1 MNAFNASLERVV
13 LALGWVARASV
24 LALVLL
30 VAANVLLRYAFSWS
44 PVGLQEFEWHLVS
57 PIALLGMAYAVH
69 HRADVRVDFL
79 YDNFGARGRAL
90 VDVASGL
97 LTVAIGVAIAWL
109 AVPYV
114 MQAMEIGE
122 GSPDPGGLPL
132 RWLLKV
138 FIPIG
143 FSALA
148 LQGLV
153 DTLRATARLLDAV
166 VQAAPAPAALPTP
179 ASLGEA
185 QADEAFGALVPEPVR
200 VRA

>member
-44 PVGLQEFEWHLVS
+44 PVGLQELEWHLVS

-79 YDNFGARGRAL
+79 YDNFGERGRAL
-90 VDVASGL
+90 VDLASGL
-97 LTVAIGVAIAWL
+97 LTVAVGAAIAWL

-153 DTLRATARLLDAV
+153 DTLRATARLM
-166 VQAAPAPAALPTP
+166 AAHAQTSP
-179 ASLGEA
+179 ASLAATGAGEA
-185 QADEAFGALVPEPVR
+185 QADDAFGVLVPEPVR

>member
-79 YDNFGARGRAL
+79 YDGFGERGRAL

-97 LTVAIGVAIAWL
+97 LTLAVGVAIAWL
-109 AVPYV
+109 AIPYV
-114 MQAMEIGE
+114 MQAYEIGE

-132 RWLLKV
+132 RFLLKA
-138 FIPIG
+138 FIPLG

-153 DTLRATARLLDAV
+153 DTLRAVSRLLAV
-166 VQAAPAPAALPTP
+166 AQAAVPAKAPA
-179 ASLGEA
+179 
-185 QADEAFGALVPEPVR
+185 R
-200 VRA
+200 VHA

>member
-1 MNAFNASLERVV
+1 
-13 LALGWVARASV
+13 
-24 LALVLL
+24 ALVLR
-30 VAANVLLRYAFSWS
+30 VPANVLLRYAFSWS

-114 MQAMEIGE
+114 IQAMEIGE

-166 VQAAPAPAALPTP
+166 AQAAPAPAALPTS
-179 ASLGEA
+179 ASAGEAQADEA
-185 QADEAFGALVPEPVR
+185 QADEAFGA
-200 VRA
+200 

>member
-90 VDVASGL
+90 VDLASGL

-148 LQGLV
+148 LQGLL
-153 DTLRATARLLDAV
+153 DTLRATARLLPTFA
-166 VQAAPAPAALPTP
+166 QAASAE
-179 ASLGEA
+179 ASAGEA
-185 QADEAFGALVPEPVR
+185 QADESFGVLVPEPVR

>member
-13 LALGWVARASV
+13 HALGWVARASV

-79 YDNFGARGRAL
+79 YDNFGERGRAL
-90 VDVASGL
+90 VDLASGL
-97 LTVAIGVAIAWL
+97 LTVAVGAAIAWL

-114 MQAMEIGE
+114 MQALEIGE

-153 DTLRATARLLDAV
+153 DTLRATARLV
-166 VQAAPAPAALPTP
+166 AAHAQTSP
-179 ASLGEA
+179 ASLATTGACEA
-185 QADEAFGALVPEPVR
+185 QADDTFGVLVPEPVR